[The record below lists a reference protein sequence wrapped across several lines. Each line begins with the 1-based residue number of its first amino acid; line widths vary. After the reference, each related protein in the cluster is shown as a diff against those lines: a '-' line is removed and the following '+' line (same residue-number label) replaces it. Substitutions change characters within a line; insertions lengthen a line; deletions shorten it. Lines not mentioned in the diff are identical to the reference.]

1 MKNANE
7 NVEIM
12 EDDENVTL
20 YDDNNEPVD
29 FYEVACVEYKDDYY
43 ALLEPVEEMEGL
55 EDGDVLIF
63 KLEEQEDGTDL
74 FVPVEDEALLNE
86 VFDEYMKAV
95 ADHEC
100 DCGCEDCD
108 GDCDGDCEDNCDCGC
123 GHDGCDCGN

>member
-12 EDDENVTL
+12 EDDEIVTL

-74 FVPVEDEALLNE
+74 FMPVEDETLLNE
-86 VFDEYMKAV
+86 VFDEYLKAV

-108 GDCDGDCEDNCDCGC
+108 GECDCEGEHHDCDCCKCGE
-123 GHDGCDCGN
+123 

>member
-12 EDDENVTL
+12 EDDEIVTL

-43 ALLEPVEEMEGL
+43 ALLEPGEEMEGL

-74 FVPVEDEALLNE
+74 FMPVEDETLLNE
-86 VFDEYMKAV
+86 VFDEYLKAV

-108 GDCDGDCEDNCDCGC
+108 GECDCEGEHHDCDCGKC
-123 GHDGCDCGN
+123 GE

>member
-12 EDDENVTL
+12 EDDEIVTL

-74 FVPVEDEALLNE
+74 FMPVEDETLLNE
-86 VFDEYMKAV
+86 VFDEYLKAV
-95 ADHEC
+95 ADHEY

-108 GDCDGDCEDNCDCGC
+108 GECDCEGEHHDCDCGKC
-123 GHDGCDCGN
+123 GE

>member
-12 EDDENVTL
+12 EDDEIVTL

-108 GDCDGDCEDNCDCGC
+108 GDCEDNCEDNCDCGC

>member
-12 EDDENVTL
+12 EDDEIVTL

-74 FVPVEDEALLNE
+74 L
-86 VFDEYMKAV
+86 
-95 ADHEC
+95 C
-100 DCGCEDCD
+100 R
-108 GDCDGDCEDNCDCGC
+108 
-123 GHDGCDCGN
+123 

>member
-12 EDDENVTL
+12 EDDEIVTL

-86 VFDEYMKAV
+86 VFDEYMMAV

>member
-12 EDDENVTL
+12 EDDEIVTL

-74 FVPVEDEALLNE
+74 FMPVEDETLLNE
-86 VFDEYMKAV
+86 VFDEYLKAV

-100 DCGCEDCD
+100 DCGK
-108 GDCDGDCEDNCDCGC
+108 CGE
-123 GHDGCDCGN
+123 

>member
-12 EDDENVTL
+12 EDDEIVTL

-74 FVPVEDEALLNE
+74 FMPVEDETLLNE
-86 VFDEYMKAV
+86 VFDEYLKAV

-108 GDCDGDCEDNCDCGC
+108 GKCDCEGEHHDCDCGKC
-123 GHDGCDCGN
+123 GE